1 MPNLSPHLLQRISCP
16 LILISLSS
24 SRTAATQG
32 TQDQP
37 VLHLLREGEEDG
49 GGGEL
54 PGLSWSR
61 IYRYVFG
68 LKHKTMHYIINNP

>member
-1 MPNLSPHLLQRISCP
+1 MPNLSPHLLQRMSCP

-54 PGLSWSR
+54 PGLSERNILPAYPVTSAA
-61 IYRYVFG
+61 G
-68 LKHKTMHYIINNP
+68 HSQPNL